1 MKMFLEGFQKLD
13 HAELINV
20 NGGYATIWADTTNNT
35 AVQNNGYSNA
45 GSSSTGYLN
54 VGSVYGY
61 IAIGSVNPYGN
72 VASAVLNEGNNITTA
87 INDSINSHS
96 NEQYIYGKN
105 DCDIW
110 VEKVLKDAGI
120 DISYIW
126 GSAIS
131 NDVDQHE
138 KMLEGKTANVPQTG
152 FSVVLMTDHK
162 PTNNFISHTGILE
175 LHSDG
180 SCTLYQHSR
189 SSELKEDYPSIQ
201 QFQNTYGYNDFDYYY
216 LGK

>member
-1 MKMFLEGFQKLD
+1 MKLFLEGFQELD
-13 HAELINV
+13 HAELIKV
-20 NGGYATIWADTTNNT
+20 NGGYATMWADTTNNT
-35 AVQNNGYSNA
+35 AVPNSSYPSVGSYNTGYPNI
-45 GSSSTGYLN
+45 GSSTGDTTAGLF
-54 VGSVYGY
+54 
-61 IAIGSVNPYGN
+61 NPYGN
-72 VASAVLNEGNNITTA
+72 VVSEMLNEGINITSA
-87 INDSINSHS
+87 INNSINIHS
-96 NEQYIYGKN
+96 NESYIYGKD

-110 VEKVLKDAGI
+110 VENVLKDAGI
-120 DISYIW
+120 DISYLW
-126 GSAIS
+126 GSAEC

-138 KMLEGKTANVPQTG
+138 KKLEGKKTNVPQTG

-189 SSELKEDYPSIQ
+189 SSELKENYSSIQ